1 MSTPSAV
8 PRTAPIAIAPK
19 PSSSRFGGQSRNN
32 SINVDSYRPGS
43 LRNGFD
49 SPDSDSPPSNGNP
62 LIPCEACRRRRIKCV
77 MSDDD
82 DSCISCV
89 VGGSE
94 CSLVTEGQYQR
105 KRKLNGGDYHG
116 EESYSKRR

>member
-19 PSSSRFGGQSRNN
+19 PPRFPPSRQGSVNL
-32 SINVDSYRPGS
+32 DSYQG

-49 SPDSDSPPSNGNP
+49 SPESDSVNGHSTP
-62 LIPCEACRRRRIKCV
+62 PCEACLRRRLECV

-82 DSCISCV
+82 EGCV
-89 VGGSE
+89 GCQVRGTE
-94 CSLVTEGQYQR
+94 CSLVDSPPQR
-105 KRKLNGGDYHG
+105 KRKLNGDADDGYN
-116 EESYSKRR
+116 KRR